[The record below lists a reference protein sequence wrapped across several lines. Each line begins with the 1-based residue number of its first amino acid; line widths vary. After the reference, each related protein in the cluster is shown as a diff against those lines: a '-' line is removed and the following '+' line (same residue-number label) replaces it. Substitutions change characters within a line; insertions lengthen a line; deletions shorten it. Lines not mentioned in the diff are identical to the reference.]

1 MNNFLKSLM
10 AIALAAFVFTGC
22 VEDPCDTLECGLN
35 GIPTESADGST
46 CACECINGFD
56 GDACDVLATGKFI
69 GNWDAADDCQA
80 GYLNYQ
86 SLIDPFDG
94 QQEQVEIFN
103 FGNLGELL
111 AWTANVSSDT
121 IILPLSSD
129 TNNDFQVLG
138 MGIISTDRNTIN
150 WNYTITDNLGG
161 ADSCAGV
168 WTRVQ

>member
-69 GNWDAADDCQA
+69 GNWDAADECSTESYTYDAIINPNTTDQT
-80 GYLNYQ
+80 
-86 SLIDPFDG
+86 
-94 QQEQVEIFN
+94 QVQVFN
-103 FGNLGELL
+103 FGGYGELL
-111 AWTANVSSDT
+111 SWNTVISGDT
-121 IILPLSSD
+121 ISIPLSD
-129 TNNDFQVLG
+129 VQGLLAEG
-138 MGIISTDRNTIN
+138 MGIMSTDGSTIN
-150 WNYTITDNLGG
+150 WDYIVTDSFG
-161 ADSCAGV
+161 AVDSCAGV
-168 WTRVQ
+168 WTRVE